1 MYLVLSTSLKHYS
14 RSRVLARHV
23 HEHIQTA
30 TGHAKFVDLRDYPL
44 PFCDAGECYATPNV
58 QHLAGF
64 IKEAR
69 GILIA
74 SPIYNY
80 DVNSAAKNLLELT
93 GKVWED
99 KLVGFLCA
107 AGGNVSYMAPMGFAN
122 SLMLDFRCLIVPRFV
137 YAIGA
142 HFDGEKIVDPKI
154 VERVQELATT
164 MVRMADKLYGPLQK
178 PVG

>member
-1 MYLVLSTSLKHYS
+1 MYLVLSTSLKSYS

-23 HEHIQTA
+23 NEALQALGGETR
-30 TGHAKFVDLRDYPL
+30 FVDLRDYPL

-58 QHLAGF
+58 QHLAGYV
-64 IKEAR
+64 KEAR
-69 GILIA
+69 AILVA

-80 DVNSAAKNLLELT
+80 DINSAAKNLLELT
-93 GKVWED
+93 GKAWED

-137 YAIGA
+137 YATGG
-142 HFDGEKIVDPKI
+142 HFDGDRIVDPQI
-154 VERVQELATT
+154 AERVRDLAATL
-164 MVRMADKLYGPLQK
+164 VQLADRLYGPR
-178 PVG
+178 